1 MADMGADLQGLRTP
15 QDCVPADGEA
25 IPWMPFNAGGRAPVL
40 VVCDHATRRM
50 PGEVGQLGL
59 DDWVLDTHVAWDIG
73 AADVACRLAAL
84 LDAPAVLSGFSRLV
98 VDPNRGLDRAEAFP
112 AISAGIAIPG
122 NQSLDAAE
130 RRRRADNFWL
140 PYHEAIARRLDA
152 FRQHGVTPAFISVHS
167 CTPVYDRIVRPWH
180 IGVMWDRDTRIAP
193 PLINALNAWGGIH
206 VGDNEPYSGRHPFD
220 YTIDHHAEAAGLPC
234 VGLEIRQNLIDE
246 SDGADCWA
254 RLIAR
259 CLAPILANGRL
270 YQERQSV
277 H

>member
-1 MADMGADLQGLRTP
+1 MADRGVDFRGP
-15 QDCVPADGEA
+15 QTCPDGVSPDGSA
-25 IPWMPFNAGGRAPVL
+25 VAWMPFNAGGRAPVL
-40 VVCDHATRRM
+40 VVCDHATRRI
-50 PGEVGQLGL
+50 PAELGQLGL

-73 AADVACRLAAL
+73 AADVACRLARM

-98 VDPNRGLDRAEAFP
+98 VDPNRGLDRTEAFP
-112 AISAGIAIPG
+112 PISAGIAIPG
-122 NQSLDAAE
+122 NQALDAVE
-130 RRRRADNFWL
+130 RRRRAEAFWL

-152 FRQHGVTPAFISVHS
+152 FRQQGVTPAFISVHS
-167 CTPVYDRIVRPWH
+167 CTPVYDRFVRPWH
-180 IGVMWDRDTRIAP
+180 IGVMWDLDTRMGP
-193 PLINALNAWGGIH
+193 PLIDALNRWGDIH

-246 SDGADCWA
+246 PDGADYWA

-259 CLAPILANGRL
+259 CLQPVLADDAL
-270 YQERQSV
+270 YQERLQV